1 MTSPLLLAT
10 PAAPILPELQA
21 HLKHAARW
29 LEQRTQRPP
38 AMLTDAYGRVVRVS
52 GMLISARM
60 PSVSVGEL
68 CRILN
73 HAQVCAGAA
82 DTSRASGLL
91 AEVVGFSG
99 GETLLAPLGPV
110 DGISS
115 ASLVEPLRHSH
126 TIEVGDHLLGRV
138 LDAFGRPLDNAQLIP
153 TGPVLRC
160 PVITEAVGPAERPRI
175 DTPLVTGVRA
185 IDGLLTLG
193 QGQRVGLFAG
203 PGCGKTTLL
212 AALARGVEADA
223 VVFGLI
229 GERGRELRELL
240 EHELDPG
247 IVARSVF
254 VCATSDRPAME
265 RARAAFTA
273 TTIAEGWARSGRSV
287 LLLIDSLTRFAR
299 AQREIGLAAGE
310 PPGRLGFPPSV
321 YALLPRLIERAG
333 KTEHGSI
340 SAVYT
345 VLVEG
350 ETTSDPIADEARS
363 LLDGHILLSRKLA
376 ERGHYPAIDVMTS
389 LSRVMSNI
397 VASPQKR
404 AASRFR
410 ELLGKYQELELL
422 ISLGE
427 YQPGNDALSDAAVR
441 LYPEL
446 LDFLRQDTST
456 GTPWMDTQENLYELC
471 GQS

>member
-1 MTSPLLLAT
+1 MSELEVLLRQ
-10 PAAPILPELQA
+10 AAHWLQ
-21 HLKHAARW
+21 
-29 LEQRTQRPP
+29 QRTQRPP
-38 AMLTDAYGRVVRVS
+38 AALSNTYGRVTRVS
-52 GMLISARM
+52 GMLVSARM
-60 PSVSVGEL
+60 PCVSVGEL
-68 CRILN
+68 CRILD
-73 HAQVCAGAA
+73 HAQICSGVAGSLEAG
-82 DTSRASGLL
+82 GLL

-99 GETLLAPLGPV
+99 AETLLAPLGPV

-115 ASLVEPLRHSH
+115 TSLVEPLGYSHS
-126 TIEVGDHLLGRV
+126 IEVGDHLLGRV
-138 LDAFGRPLDNAQLIP
+138 LDAFGRPLDRRPLEPI
-153 TGPVLRC
+153 GPVLRC
-160 PVITEAVGPAERPRI
+160 QVITEAVGPAERPRI

-212 AALARGVEADA
+212 AALARGVEAEA

-240 EHELDPG
+240 EHELEPA

-254 VCATSDRPAME
+254 ICATSDRPSME

-273 TTIAEGWARSGRSV
+273 TTIAEGWARSGRRV

-321 YALLPRLIERAG
+321 YAMLPRLIERAG
-333 KTEHGSI
+333 KTEQGSI
-340 SAVYT
+340 SAMYT

-376 ERGHYPAIDVMTS
+376 ERGHYPAIDVLTS

-410 ELLGKYQELELL
+410 ELLGKYQDLELL

-427 YQPGNDALSDAAVR
+427 YQPGSDALSDEAVR

-446 LDFLRQDTST
+446 LKFLQQDTSSSAS
-456 GTPWMDTQENLYELC
+456 WSDTQDNLYDL
-471 GQS
+471 GNAW